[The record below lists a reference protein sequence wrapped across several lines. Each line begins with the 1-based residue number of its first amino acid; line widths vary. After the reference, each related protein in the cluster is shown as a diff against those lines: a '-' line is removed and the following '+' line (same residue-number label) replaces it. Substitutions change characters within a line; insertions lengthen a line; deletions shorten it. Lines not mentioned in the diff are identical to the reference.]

1 MDGYYIKKE
10 GIKMGDFKVGDKV
23 MVIKKIDD
31 YLSCEVGT
39 IATVINVLSPSEHY
53 GEPGFTILIDWETN
67 SDWVNKSEI
76 EKVTHTNVKQP
87 KIKGVW
93 TSATT
98 SRVGLLIL
106 SAMLLVSLI
115 LGGLH
120 SISSAIF
127 AVLTFIALVNDEMC
141 RYEFKERKRYRKDVK

>member
-1 MDGYYIKKE
+1 MSE
-10 GIKMGDFKVGDKV
+10 FKVGDKV
-23 MVIKKIDD
+23 RVIKKIDD
-31 YLSCEVGT
+31 GLSCEVGT
-39 IATVINVLSPSEHY
+39 IATVINVISPTAPY
-53 GEPGFTILIDWETN
+53 ADPGFPIHIDWETD

-76 EKVTHTNVKQP
+76 EKVTYNNVKQP

-98 SRVGLLIL
+98 SRVGLLML
-106 SAMLLVSLI
+106 ASMLLVSLI

-120 SISSAIF
+120 SISSSIL

-141 RYEFKERKRYRKDVK
+141 RYEFKERKHYRKDVK

>member
-1 MDGYYIKKE
+1 MSE
-10 GIKMGDFKVGDKV
+10 FKVGDKV
-23 MVIKKIDD
+23 RVILNGSGAFKSKGNKFNVGDITTIT
-31 YLSCEVGT
+31 EVLED
-39 IATVINVLSPSEHY
+39 NVRIGNY
-53 GEPGFTILIDWETN
+53 GSNRIHIT
-67 SDWVNKSEI
+67 EI
-76 EKVTHTNVKQP
+76 EKVTYTKVKQP
-87 KIKGVW
+87 KIKGLW

-115 LGGLH
+115 LGGLQ

-141 RYEFKERKRYRKDVK
+141 RYEFKERKRYRKDVKWCLIMI

>member
-1 MDGYYIKKE
+1 MSG
-10 GIKMGDFKVGDKV
+10 FKVGDKV
-23 MVIKKIDD
+23 RVIGKIDEG
-31 YLSCEVGT
+31 LSCEIGT
-39 IATVINVLSPSEHY
+39 IATVIAVIAVDTLGVGSDSFNIH
-53 GEPGFTILIDWETN
+53 IDWETD
-67 SDWVNKSEI
+67 SCWVHELEI
-76 EKVTHTNVKQP
+76 EKVAYTKVKQP

-98 SRVGLLIL
+98 SRIMLLIL
-106 SAMLLVSLI
+106 SAMLLVSLF

-120 SISSAIF
+120 SISSAIL

>member
-1 MDGYYIKKE
+1 MSE
-10 GIKMGDFKVGDKV
+10 FKVGDKV
-23 MVIKKIDD
+23 RVIKKIDD
-31 YLSCEVGT
+31 GLSCEVGT
-39 IATVINVLSPSEHY
+39 IATVINVLSTSTHY
-53 GEPGFTILIDWETN
+53 GEDEFNIHIDWETD
-67 SDWVNKSEI
+67 SCWVHELEI
-76 EKVTHTNVKQP
+76 EKVTYTHVKHP

-98 SRVGLLIL
+98 SRIMLLVL

-115 LGGLH
+115 LGGLQ

>member
-1 MDGYYIKKE
+1 MSE
-10 GIKMGDFKVGDKV
+10 FKVGDKV
-23 MVIKKIDD
+23 RVIGNIEGG
-31 YLSCEVGT
+31 LFCEIGT
-39 IATVINVLSPSEHY
+39 IATVIYIIPTSTHY
-53 GEPGFTILIDWETN
+53 GEDEFNIHIDWETD
-67 SDWVNKSEI
+67 SCWVNKLEI
-76 EKVTHTNVKQP
+76 EKVTYTNVKQP

>member
-1 MDGYYIKKE
+1 MSG
-10 GIKMGDFKVGDKV
+10 FKVGDKV
-23 MVIKKIDD
+23 RVIGKIEED
-31 YLSCEVGT
+31 LSCEIGT
-39 IATVINVLSPSEHY
+39 IATVTDVDPLGVSLDS
-53 GEPGFTILIDWETN
+53 FTIHIDWETD
-67 SDWVNKSEI
+67 SCWVHELEI
-76 EKVTHTNVKQP
+76 EKVAYTKVKQP

-115 LGGLH
+115 LGGLQ
-120 SISSAIF
+120 SISSSIF

-141 RYEFKERKRYRKDVK
+141 RYEFKERKRYREDVK

>member
-1 MDGYYIKKE
+1 MSG
-10 GIKMGDFKVGDKV
+10 FKVGDKV
-23 MVIKKIDD
+23 RVIEKIEEG
-31 YLSCEVGT
+31 LFCEIGT
-39 IATVINVLSPSEHY
+39 IATVIAVDTLGVNPYSFNIH
-53 GEPGFTILIDWETN
+53 IDWETD
-67 SDWVNKSEI
+67 SCWVHELEI
-76 EKVTHTNVKQP
+76 EKVTYTKVKQP

-115 LGGLH
+115 LGGLQ

-141 RYEFKERKRYRKDVK
+141 RYEFKERKRYRKNVK

>member
-1 MDGYYIKKE
+1 MSE
-10 GIKMGDFKVGDKV
+10 FKVGDKV
-23 MVIKKIDD
+23 RVIGRIEEGL
-31 YLSCEVGT
+31 YCEIGT
-39 IATVINVLSPSEHY
+39 LATVIAVDTLGVGSDSFNIH
-53 GEPGFTILIDWETN
+53 IDWETD
-67 SDWVNKSEI
+67 SCWVHESEI
-76 EKVTHTNVKQP
+76 EKVTYTNVKQP

-106 SAMLLVSLI
+106 AAMLLVSLI

-120 SISSAIF
+120 SITSVIF

-141 RYEFKERKRYRKDVK
+141 RYEFKERTRYRKDVK

>member
-1 MDGYYIKKE
+1 MSE
-10 GIKMGDFKVGDKV
+10 FKVGDKV
-23 MVIKKIDD
+23 RVIGKIDEG
-31 YLSCEVGT
+31 LSCEIGT
-39 IATVINVLSPSEHY
+39 IATVIDVDTLGVGSDSFNIH
-53 GEPGFTILIDWETN
+53 IDWETD
-67 SDWVNKSEI
+67 SCWVNKSEI
-76 EKVTHTNVKQP
+76 EKVTYTNVKQP

-106 SAMLLVSLI
+106 AAMLLVSLI

-120 SISSAIF
+120 SISSSIF

-141 RYEFKERKRYRKDVK
+141 RYEFKERKRYIKDVK

>member
-1 MDGYYIKKE
+1 MDS
-10 GIKMGDFKVGDKV
+10 DF
-23 MVIKKIDD
+23 
-31 YLSCEVGT
+31 
-39 IATVINVLSPSEHY
+39 
-53 GEPGFTILIDWETN
+53 
-67 SDWVNKSEI
+67 VNESEI
-76 EKVTHTNVKQP
+76 EKVTYTNIKQP

-106 SAMLLVSLI
+106 AAMLLVSLI
-115 LGGLH
+115 LGGLQ
-120 SISSAIF
+120 SISSAIL

>member
-1 MDGYYIKKE
+1 MSE
-10 GIKMGDFKVGDKV
+10 FKVGDTV
-23 MVIKKIDD
+23 RVIEKIEEGL
-31 YLSCEVGT
+31 YCEVGT
-39 IATVINVLSPSEHY
+39 IATVINVLSPREHY
-53 GEPGFTILIDWETN
+53 GEHDFNIHIDWETD
-67 SDWVNKSEI
+67 SCWVNKSEI
-76 EKVTHTNVKQP
+76 EKLTYTNVKQP

-98 SRVGLLIL
+98 SRVGLLIV

-115 LGGLH
+115 LGGLQ
-120 SISSAIF
+120 SISSATF

>member
-1 MDGYYIKKE
+1 MSE
-10 GIKMGDFKVGDKV
+10 FKVGDKV
-23 MVIKKIDD
+23 RVIGKIDEG
-31 YLSCEVGT
+31 LSCEIGT
-39 IATVINVLSPSEHY
+39 IATVIDVLSSISHY
-53 GEPGFTILIDWETN
+53 GGPGFTIHIDWETD

-76 EKVTHTNVKQP
+76 EKVTYTNVKQP

-106 SAMLLVSLI
+106 AAMLLVSLL

-120 SISSAIF
+120 SITSSIF

>member
-1 MDGYYIKKE
+1 MSKKYILEVKE
-10 GIKMGDFKVGDKV
+10 
-23 MVIKKIDD
+23 
-31 YLSCEVGT
+31 
-39 IATVINVLSPSEHY
+39 EHY
-53 GEPGFTILIDWETN
+53 GITYFPEPIGCTQEVDTE
-67 SDWVNKSEI
+67 
-76 EKVTHTNVKQP
+76 
-87 KIKGVW
+87 IKGVW

-115 LGGLH
+115 LGGLQ